1 MWGVGMAVFE
11 MVAIIVIAS
20 LLAGL
25 VREWIRAKK
34 VDEVD
39 LSPIDNRLKN
49 LEILE
54 ERVRVLEAIVTDKG
68 YDLKQKIDQL

>member
-1 MWGVGMAVFE
+1 MVGVGMAVFE
-11 MVAIIVIAS
+11 MVAIIVVAS

-25 VREWIRAKK
+25 VREWIRSKQ

-39 LSPIDNRLKN
+39 LSPIDKRLKN
-49 LEILE
+49 IEDLE

-68 YDLKQKIDQL
+68 YDLKRKIDQL

>member
-1 MWGVGMAVFE
+1 MAVFE